1 MESCVVELML
11 APEDNPAQHP
21 FPKLTGNRQLWIGC
35 FQAMASDCELLIE
48 GVDEAQALALL
59 LTAAKETWRIEHR
72 FSRYVSGNI
81 IDRINTV
88 SGQPIE
94 VDLETA
100 SLLNFSDQ
108 CYQLSDGLFDISSGA
123 LRKIWR
129 FDGGDAVPDAA
140 QIKEVIQLV
149 GWHKVDWQA
158 PTLSLP
164 REMELDFGGI
174 GKEYAVDRAVLELNA
189 EINRLSKQQARLNT
203 SFVVN
208 FGGDLACSGPRLD
221 GSSWTIGVEN
231 SERDQTSVATVSLSQ
246 GAVATSGDSRRYL
259 LKDGVRY
266 SHILNPLTG
275 KSIIDAPHAI
285 SVAAA
290 NCMQAGMLSTFAM
303 LQGEQAEAFLEA
315 QGVQYWIQR

>member
-1 MESCVVELML
+1 MVELML

>member
-1 MESCVVELML
+1 VVELML